1 MITQA
6 SFAGWAVTGGTSM
19 TMARVLAAVES
30 RLLAEQQAEGDTG
43 SLAEWIG
50 LDEPVR
56 SVRGPGQ
63 GNHSNGNA
71 VDINYNT
78 APYIATRSGATY
90 GGEKSTLPEA
100 GVRAMRE
107 RAVQSC
113 DNAVA
118 FGDWGTTRA
127 DLSVRQND
135 TIAQTYD
142 RFRVVSDALIYY
154 FAGSFRGNSDRSIGR
169 RSPMFR
175 TCRTVIRRSPRSAPT
190 NWRQIPPRRSQ
201 CCRRCW
207 TILIGR
213 LCTPPGPGWQS
224 SSIGRRCAISNWSGR
239 RCCSAV
245 PVNRYAP
252 PATRRVDSCP
262 SAGNSSWP

>member
-100 GVRAMRE
+100 GGRCAGDAGACG
-107 RAVQSC
+107 AV
-113 DNAVA
+113 
-118 FGDWGTTRA
+118 
-127 DLSVRQND
+127 LRQ
-135 TIAQTYD
+135 
-142 RFRVVSDALIYY
+142 
-154 FAGSFRGNSDRSIGR
+154 RGR
-169 RSPMFR
+169 
-175 TCRTVIRRSPRSAPT
+175 IRRLGNHTGRPECSPE
-190 NWRQIPPRRSQ
+190 
-201 CCRRCW
+201 
-207 TILIGR
+207 
-213 LCTPPGPGWQS
+213 
-224 SSIGRRCAISNWSGR
+224 
-239 RCCSAV
+239 
-245 PVNRYAP
+245 
-252 PATRRVDSCP
+252 
-262 SAGNSSWP
+262 